1 MRERNYTRFS
11 KNASHVQSYRICG
24 ISAGSSMKI
33 SGPRAVVHWESN
45 RIPAR
50 HHQIQRPGTSG
61 DGAIIKYE
69 VLIL

>member
-1 MRERNYTRFS
+1 
-11 KNASHVQSYRICG
+11 
-24 ISAGSSMKI
+24 MKI

-69 VLIL
+69 VLILSEYSTLCFRRRQGFGRYATYWWHRSTVRQ

>member
-1 MRERNYTRFS
+1 
-11 KNASHVQSYRICG
+11 
-24 ISAGSSMKI
+24 MKI

-69 VLIL
+69 VRIL